1 MNILSIFWFLYVV
14 VIPFCLIILW
24 GMLLAWDTNF
34 SNQFGIGISLIG
46 IFILFLFLGF
56 CDWFGHNWHITRFT
70 ITMFVG
76 ATISVF
82 FYCFVV
88 IFLPAYFTYNG
99 TTAIFMAIN
108 YIFSTTL
115 IYLKTESV
123 SASSHVE
130 DQSRV
135 LTASKERFIKLD
147 LLVESLVEKT
157 AFSGEKTPE
166 KLAEV
171 IRLTEEK
178 NKKLFIYTKI
188 FATFLYLGTFLAYF
202 LVIISQNPKGRE
214 LVGLMHVI
222 LLVLSD

>member
-1 MNILSIFWFLYVV
+1 
-14 VIPFCLIILW
+14 
-24 GMLLAWDTNF
+24 
-34 SNQFGIGISLIG
+34 
-46 IFILFLFLGF
+46 
-56 CDWFGHNWHITRFT
+56 
-70 ITMFVG
+70 MFVG
-76 ATISVF
+76 AVIAVF

-88 IFLPAYFTYNG
+88 IFLPDYFTYNG

-123 SASSHVE
+123 SASSHIE

-157 AFSGEKTPE
+157 AFNGESSPE

-178 NKKLFIYTKI
+178 NKKFFIFTKI
-188 FATFLYLGTFLAYF
+188 IATFLYIGTFVAYF
-202 LVIISQNPKGRE
+202 LVIIT
-214 LVGLMHVI
+214 
-222 LLVLSD
+222 